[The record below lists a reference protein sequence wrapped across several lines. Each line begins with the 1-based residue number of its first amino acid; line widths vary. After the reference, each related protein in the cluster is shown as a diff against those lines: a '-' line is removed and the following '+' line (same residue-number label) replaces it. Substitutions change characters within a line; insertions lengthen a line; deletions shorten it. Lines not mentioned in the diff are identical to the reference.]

1 MREIDEIEAYVN
13 RIYPE
18 YATGHVPCGNM
29 AYDEILRIKVG
40 EDPCEIFFVYTK
52 EGKMTYATYHNFKH
66 FNFEALQKGLLND
79 VGLGDK

>member
-13 RIYPE
+13 GTYPE
-18 YATGHVPCGNM
+18 YETDHVPCGNM

-40 EDPCEIFFVYTK
+40 QDPREIMFVYAK
-52 EGKMTYATYHNFKH
+52 EGKMTFASYHNFKY

-79 VGLGDK
+79 VDLGDK